1 MVKLWNPILRTYFW
15 KDIWIEV
22 LNNTLFAYIKA
33 DNF

>member
-15 KDIWIEV
+15 KDIRIEV
-22 LNNTLFAYIKA
+22 LNNTLYAYIKT